1 MIVQAS
7 APTRIDLAGA
17 TMDIWP
23 LYLHHLGAQTLNVAI
38 TIRAHCSIKTAEE
51 GGIRIQSLDT
61 GQTVILKH
69 QSELLNGNELIL
81 IRKILHFF
89 KLENIEVVT
98 RSDSP
103 IGAGIAGS
111 SALNVA
117 LCASAARW
125 QGKTYSPEELLQ
137 IAMNIEAQAIKVP
150 TGAQDYRPAYYGGVS
165 AVEFDV
171 AGVHRVA
178 LDLNLIELEQ
188 RLILAY
194 TGSSRQSAVNN
205 WTVMKTHL
213 DGDAKV
219 FDHFEQIRDIAL
231 SMRQALLSS
240 NWTAVGQLITA
251 EWEARKQLT
260 PGITTETIDQLIFN
274 AQEAGALGAKIC
286 GAGGGGCLVCL
297 AESSAVQNVEKALT
311 NSGAEV
317 LKCAIDTEGLSL
329 TIE

>member
-1 MIVQAS
+1 VIIRAS

-17 TMDIWP
+17 TLDIWP
-23 LYLHHLGAQTLNVAI
+23 LYLHHLEAQTLNVAI
-38 TIRAHCSIKTAEE
+38 TIRAHCWIKTAEE

-61 GQTVILKH
+61 GQTIRLKH
-69 QSELLNGNELIL
+69 ESELLNGNELIL

-89 KLENIEVVT
+89 KMEDVEVVT

-125 QGKTYSPEELLQ
+125 KEKSYSPEELLQ
-137 IAMNIEAQAIKVP
+137 IAMNLEAQAIKVP

-165 AVEFDV
+165 AIEFGV
-171 AGVHRVA
+171 AGLHRVA
-178 LDLNLIELEQ
+178 LDLNFVELER

-194 TGSSRQSAVNN
+194 TGSSRQSRVNN
-205 WTVMKTHL
+205 WTVMKAHL
-213 DGDAKV
+213 DGDSKV
-219 FDHFEQIRDIAL
+219 FAHFEQIRDIAL

-240 NWTAVGQLITA
+240 DWTAVGQLMTA

-260 PGITTETIDQLIFN
+260 PGITTETIEQLIFN